1 VSLFETIL
9 GIHGSNMPASTDER
23 HGGVLDP
30 AALAALLDAV
40 AALLSRYV
48 VFRSTAQRTAVVL
61 WIAHAHALKA
71 FEVTPYLNVRSA
83 EKRSGKT
90 RLLETLAEL
99 VPRPWLTVQPTEAVL
114 FRKIARD
121 DPTLLLDEVDTIF
134 KGPSTD
140 RTEGLRAVLNS
151 GYRRGATVD
160 RCTGRDKEKL
170 AAFPVFC
177 AKVLAGIGT
186 LPDTVNDRCIP
197 IVLARRKRDEGV
209 RRFRVRE
216 VREEA
221 GPIRDAL
228 CEWASAAIPM
238 LREAPPNMPEGLLD
252 RAEEVWEPLISV
264 ADMAG
269 AEWPALARSAALELN
284 GGESA
289 TESLG
294 VQLLAGIRGVFDGEG
309 VEKMLTADLLRAL
322 VKREAEPWAGSWGRD
337 VDQAREDETPRKP
350 AMDLARHLKPFEVQP
365 KKLRVGERTAN
376 GYERADFEDAF
387 ARYLPAACSLS
398 VSPEGRNNG
407 TTVGAQGFEA
417 FRPFPTATQVGTPET
432 VGGQGLCRRSDFHPV
447 AEGHAG
453 LIARTTNGPAAPG
466 RPCRVCGG
474 ITWHRVGCGWT
485 CSTCYPAP
493 GAS

>member
-1 VSLFETIL
+1 MNPFETIL
-9 GIHGSNMPASTDER
+9 GTDGRNGAASTDEP
-23 HGGVLDP
+23 HGDVPGAP
-30 AALAALLDAV
+30 ALAALLDAV
-40 AALLSRYV
+40 GALLSTYV
-48 VFRSTAQRTAVVL
+48 VFRSTAQRTALVL

-71 FEVTPYLNVRSA
+71 FEVTAYLNVRSA

-90 RLLETLAEL
+90 RLLETLTEL
-99 VPRPWLTVQPTEAVL
+99 VARPWLTVQPTEAVL

-121 DPTLLLDEVDTIF
+121 APTLLLDEVDTIF

-197 IVLARRKRDEGV
+197 IVLARRKRDEAV
-209 RRFRVRE
+209 HRFRLRE
-216 VREEA
+216 VQQEA
-221 GPIRDAL
+221 GPIRGAL
-228 CEWASAAIPM
+228 RVWAAASVPM
-238 LREAPPNMPEGLLD
+238 LRTARPDMPEGLLD
-252 RAEEVWEPLISV
+252 RAEEVWEPLIAV

-284 GGESA
+284 GGESV
-289 TESLG
+289 TESIG
-294 VQLLAGIRGVFDGEG
+294 VQLLAAIREVFDGEG
-309 VEKMLTADLLRAL
+309 IERMLTADLLRAL
-322 VKREAEPWAGSWGRD
+322 VKREAEPWAGLWGRE
-337 VDQAREDETPRKP
+337 VDQARGDETPRKP

-376 GYERADFEDAF
+376 GYERADFEDAC

-398 VSPEGRNNG
+398 LDPEGRNNG
-407 TTVGAQGFEA
+407 TTLVAQGLEA
-417 FRPFPTATQVGTPET
+417 FRPFSTATEVGTPET
-432 VGGQGLCRRSDFHPV
+432 VGRQGLCRRSDLDAV
-447 AEGHAG
+447 AEGNGG
-453 LIARTTNGPAAPG
+453 LAARTTNDSAAPV
-466 RPCRVCGG
+466 RPCGVCGG
-474 ITWHRVGCGWT
+474 ITWHRAGHGWT
-485 CSTCYPAP
+485 CSTCHPAS

>member
-1 VSLFETIL
+1 
-9 GIHGSNMPASTDER
+9 
-23 HGGVLDP
+23 
-30 AALAALLDAV
+30 
-40 AALLSRYV
+40 
-48 VFRSTAQRTAVVL
+48 
-61 WIAHAHALKA
+61 
-71 FEVTPYLNVRSA
+71 
-83 EKRSGKT
+83 
-90 RLLETLAEL
+90 
-99 VPRPWLTVQPTEAVL
+99 VQPTEAVL

-121 DPTLLLDEVDTIF
+121 APTLLLDEVDTIF

-170 AAFPVFC
+170 AAFRVFS

-197 IVLARRKRDEGV
+197 IVLARRKRDEPV
-209 RRFRVRE
+209 RRFRLRE
-216 VREEA
+216 VQREA
-221 GPIRDAL
+221 APIREAL
-228 CEWASAAIPM
+228 CEWTAGAVPM
-238 LREAPPNMPEGLLD
+238 LRTARPDMPEGLLD
-252 RAEEVWEPLISV
+252 RAEEVWEPLIAV

-294 VQLLAGIRGVFDGEG
+294 VRLLAGIREVFDAEA
-309 VEKMLTADLLRAL
+309 VEKLLTAGLLRAL
-322 VKREAEPWAGSWGRD
+322 VKRE

-387 ARYLPAACSLS
+387 ARYLPSACSLS
-398 VSPEGRNNG
+398 LGPEGRNNG
-407 TTVGAQGFEA
+407 TTLGAQGFEA
-417 FRPFPTATQVGTPET
+417 FRPLSTATQVGTPET
-432 VGGQGLCRRSDFHPV
+432 VGDK
-447 AEGHAG
+447 
-453 LIARTTNGPAAPG
+453 
-466 RPCRVCGG
+466 VCADVP
-474 ITWHRVGCGWT
+474 T
-485 CSTCYPAP
+485 STP
-493 GAS
+493 